1 MLESLSTLVEMVW
14 CVVLWFSVSGMK
26 LIYNCNFCENVG
38 RPGGLCEEVL
48 SVCDFKFWRK

>member
-1 MLESLSTLVEMVW
+1 MLGALSTLVEMVW
-14 CVVLWFSVSGMK
+14 CAVVWFCVSGMK
-26 LIYNCNFCENVG
+26 LIYNFFDNVG